1 MITLQSLNDRIN
13 IRGMIDG
20 FMDIMIERF
29 EKSMQKKRVG
39 NSKTAKGLLIRSFR
53 KALFYTGN
61 DVPKASLT
69 FLAYG
74 RMVDAGFGRGSNAND
89 RAYLRQA
96 RRHTGETPRRRK
108 AWYSKTKASQLHR
121 FRELMVKQYG
131 EALVTEA
138 EHQLT
143 QQITLNNIL

>member
-1 MITLQSLNDRIN
+1 
-13 IRGMIDG
+13 
-20 FMDIMIERF
+20 
-29 EKSMQKKRVG
+29 
-39 NSKTAKGLLIRSFR
+39 
-53 KALFYTGN
+53 
-61 DVPKASLT
+61 
-69 FLAYG
+69 
-74 RMVDAGFGRGSNAND
+74 MVDAGFGRGSNAND